1 MIRIITLLLGVCCL
15 LSCDEDVQEIRLTV
29 VNTQTSQDLCSIDV
43 LDDEIIVVGGEVF
56 QQGVTLIGSG
66 QSWITDNGFSN
77 KRLFDVDCTDSRCV
91 AVGQDGFYYTYTA
104 ENGWMFTRLDEWDFQ
119 RAVSITQS
127 HTVTVSGKSFALGR
141 IYHINSENQVDT
153 VHVVGNQMQDVTAVD
168 DQTFVAVGYGTIMRS
183 TDGGYDWTYLD
194 QEGDFYQS
202 VDFWNHT
209 NGIIVGLSGSILLTD
224 DGGLTWNTVK
234 SPSTLT
240 GGGRDH
246 FIKVKYINAT
256 EIYIVGDAGLIWH
269 STDGGNSWDAMQADV
284 EINFNDIAVYENQLY
299 IVGND
304 GYMGVLEL

>member
-1 MIRIITLLLGVCCL
+1 VIRIITLLLGVCCL

-127 HTVTVSGKSFALGR
+127 HTVTVSGKS
-141 IYHINSENQVDT
+141 
-153 VHVVGNQMQDVTAVD
+153 
-168 DQTFVAVGYGTIMRS
+168 GTIMRS